1 MTDKKLSHVDEDGKA
16 AMVDVSQKID
26 SARLARAM
34 ARVLMQPATLA
45 AIVDNKIK
53 KGDVFTIAKLAG
65 IQGAKKTS
73 DLIPLCHPLA
83 LSHISVDI
91 MVDEKYNSSIARVA
105 GVAGNAAAVI
115 ITATAKTTGK
125 TGVEMEALT
134 AAAIAALTLYDMV
147 KSIDRSAIITDIKLL
162 EKSGGKSGAIN
173 NIPEL

>member
-45 AIVDNKIK
+45 AIIDNKIK
-53 KGDVFTIAKLAG
+53 KGDVFTVAKLAG

-91 MVDEKYNSSIARVA
+91 MVDEKYNSSAA

-147 KSIDRSAIITDIKLL
+147 KSIDRSAVITDIKLL
-162 EKSGGKSGAIN
+162 EKSGGKSGH
-173 NIPEL
+173 NIFDGNL